1 MSQRRV
7 LAGVP
12 AGGQFAPTRRPE
24 SSLDLEDGD
33 EILEAARRSVSH
45 WARSRRPTV
54 DISDLTQEVCL
65 SYVAAMNRGGGE
77 SVQNRRGYIH
87 KIARQAVA
95 SHSFSG
101 DRMIRSEERE
111 ALAKL
116 RSRVDAI
123 QQELGRELTDA
134 EVSAIADDVRA
145 AQPPGRR
152 ARSGFERPVVRV
164 HFDDWGSIP
173 EPEAAIIAHSDFGE
187 GSTGAHVERLAA
199 SSNRKDQS
207 DARRMSWD
215 ALAELSSAPPVRSGV
230 SERQIANAR
239 RFVAA
244 AGGVAAAI
252 ERWESG
258 DTSATKAIF
267 APFATETES
276 GRAQVVALLRKYP
289 AYTDDLWDAA
299 ARGATKR
306 RPS

>member
-45 WARSRRPTV
+45 WARSRRTAV

-65 SYVAAMNRGGGE
+65 SYVTAMKRGGG

-87 KIARQAVA
+87 RIARQAVA

-111 ALAKL
+111 ALARL
-116 RSRVDAI
+116 RSKVDAI

-152 ARSGFERPVVRV
+152 ARSGFERPVALA

-173 EPEAAIIAHSDFGE
+173 EPEAAIVAHSDFDE
-187 GSTGAHVERLAA
+187 GSTGAQAERLAA
-199 SSNRKDQS
+199 SSDRKDQS

-215 ALAELSSAPPVRSGV
+215 ALAELSGAPPVRSGV

-239 RFVAA
+239 RSVAA

-258 DTSATKAIF
+258 DTSATKAVF
-267 APFATETES
+267 APFAIETES